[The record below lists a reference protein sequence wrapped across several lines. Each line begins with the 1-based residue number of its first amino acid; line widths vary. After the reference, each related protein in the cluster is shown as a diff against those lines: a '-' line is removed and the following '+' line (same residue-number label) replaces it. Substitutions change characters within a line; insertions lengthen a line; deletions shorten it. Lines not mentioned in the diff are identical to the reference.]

1 MKITSSEYFSYRNN
15 ELYCEEVPVKS
26 ITRKTGTPVYIYSK
40 NYFKDRYNEF
50 SNAFRPVD
58 HKIFYAV
65 KSNGNLSVI
74 KTFLSQGSGIDVNS
88 EGELHR
94 GLKAGA
100 DVKDII
106 LTGVGKTDT
115 EIRQGIEKDLLMIK
129 AESEEE
135 VHVINKLAA
144 EAGRTARVAIRF
156 NPDVNPQTHPYISTG
171 LAENKFG
178 IDKSTAEKI
187 FRLQRE
193 LDNIEFTGIDMHIGS
208 QITTVEPF
216 VEAVRKMSEF
226 YFYLRDNGIKLDHFD
241 IGGGMGVQYNNEE
254 VFTISELAEALMP
267 DLKKLGCKILFEP
280 GRYLT
285 ANGGILASKVL
296 FTKCSQLK
304 YFFITDAAVNDLMRP
319 SFYGAYHHIQ
329 PVELKNDRKDITA
342 DIVGPV
348 CETGDFL
355 AKNRTISKL
364 ERNELIAILSAGSYG
379 MVMSSNYNAR
389 RRAAEVMVDGDKFT
403 LIRSRET
410 MDHLLYDEEKLLRKN
425 EA

>member
-15 ELYCEEVPVKS
+15 ELFCEDVPVKE
-26 ITRKTGTPVYIYSK
+26 IIKETGTPVYIYSR

-50 SNAFRPVD
+50 HHAFRHID

-65 KSNGNLSVI
+65 KANGNLSVI
-74 KTFLSQGSGIDVNS
+74 NTFISQGSGIDVNS
-88 EGELHR
+88 EGEMVR
-94 GLKAGA
+94 GLRAGA
-100 DVKDII
+100 EPKNII

-115 EIRQGIEKDLLMIK
+115 EIRHGIEKDLLLIK

-135 VHVINKLAA
+135 VHVINRIAA
-144 EAGRTARVAIRF
+144 EAGTTARVAIRF

-178 IDKSTAEKI
+178 IDKANAERI
-187 FRLQRE
+187 FKLSKE
-193 LDNIEFTGIDMHIGS
+193 LKNVTFTGIDMHIGS
-208 QITTVEPF
+208 QITSVEPF

-226 YFYLRDNGIKLDHFD
+226 YFYLKDNGIKLDHFD
-241 IGGGMGVQYNNEE
+241 IGGGMGVKYNNEE
-254 VFTISELAEALMP
+254 VFTIKELADVLIPE
-267 DLKKLGCKILFEP
+267 LKRLNCKIMFEP

-285 ANGGILASKVL
+285 ANGGIMVTKVL
-296 FTKCSQLK
+296 YTKCSQLK
-304 YFFITDAAVNDLMRP
+304 NFIITDAAVNDLLRP

-329 PVELKNDRKDITA
+329 PVDLKNDRKDISA

-355 AKNRTISKL
+355 ARNRNISNVKRDEFL
-364 ERNELIAILSAGSYG
+364 AVLSAGSYG

-389 RRAAEVMVDGDKFT
+389 RRAPEVMTDRKEFKVV
-403 LIRSRET
+403 RSRET
-410 MDHLLYDEEKLLRKN
+410 FDHLIYDEELLLRKN